1 MPGPSRQLNR
11 WRCLCG
17 EKPTGIRL
25 AAEIS
30 WPRQLQDCAFNLV
43 FPDARAQTSNT
54 PRALCFLSR
63 DEADSLVAMKVKTD
77 YIGLKKKLLIRAYR
91 K

>member
-1 MPGPSRQLNR
+1 MRRKADGNAVGRGDFVAAATSG
-11 WRCLCG
+11 LC
-17 EKPTGIRL
+17 I
-25 AAEIS
+25 
-30 WPRQLQDCAFNLV
+30 QLV

-54 PRALCFLSR
+54 PQALCFLSR

>member
-1 MPGPSRQLNR
+1 MRRKADGNPVGRGDFVAAATSVLCIQLV
-11 WRCLCG
+11 L
-17 EKPTGIRL
+17 
-25 AAEIS
+25 
-30 WPRQLQDCAFNLV
+30 
-43 FPDARAQTSNT
+43 PDARAETSNT
-54 PRALCFLSR
+54 PQALCFLSR

>member
-30 WPRQLQDCAFNLV
+30 WPRQLHVL
-43 FPDARAQTSNT
+43 PDARAQTSNT
-54 PRALCFLSR
+54 PQALCFLSR